1 MRAGIKYVEA
11 MSGTG
16 DVIGVDAIVPP
27 IPVRDVGQAVLN
39 GALRVMEQ
47 LIGIVAANGVFRA
60 DLRGGPTDGTTGML
74 DDEAVLCRRSD

>member
-1 MRAGIKYVEA
+1 MRAGVKHFEA

-16 DVIGVDAIVPP
+16 DVIGADAIVPP
-27 IPVRDVGQAVLN
+27 MPVRDIGHAVLN

-60 DLRGGPTDGTTGML
+60 DLRGAPKDVTTGML
-74 DDEAVLCRRSD
+74 EDEAVLCLRSY

>member
-1 MRAGIKYVEA
+1 MRAGAKHFEA

-16 DVIGVDAIVPP
+16 DVIGVDTIVPP
-27 IPVRDVGQAVLN
+27 MPVRDIGHALN

-60 DLRGGPTDGTTGML
+60 DLRGGPTDVTTGML
-74 DDEAVLCRRSD
+74 DDEAVLCLRSD